1 MIYAIHT
8 AVRGRGRYHVDALY
22 RSDALK
28 QYLERH
34 LSKQRTINQVSASS
48 LTGNVL
54 VKFAP
59 ESSHD
64 DIAAA
69 IATVVEQYQ
78 QSEHPSHDSSSVR
91 TPRPRQSCTSRDP
104 QEGDEQPV
112 KAWHKMRIES
122 VLKEFNTDKEGG
134 LSTEL
139 VEALRDRYGS
149 NRLSETDTRSDLTI
163 ILEQFNSLPVALLS
177 AAAVLSIVTGGLAD
191 AMTIMGVVG
200 VNAII
205 GYVTESQ
212 SEQIIHSLRDG
223 DRPSALVFRDGD
235 RIEVESDEIVPG
247 DIVVLRSGNQVP
259 ADARLIAT
267 DMLSVDESALT
278 GESIP
283 VDKTSEVLQGDT
295 IPLAERTNM
304 VYKGTLVTGG
314 SGLGV
319 VVATAQ
325 FTEMGKIQTMVGEA
339 ADQGTP
345 LQRQLDET
353 GSQLVAIGSG
363 VCALVF
369 GIGLL
374 RGYGFLQM
382 LKTAISLA
390 VASVPEGLPTIA
402 TTILA
407 LGIRDM
413 RKQNILVRSLNAVE
427 ALGSVQTICL
437 DKTGTITQNRM
448 VVKQVHIA
456 LGEVQI
462 GDRQFISHDDEP
474 IQLQDCKELLILIQV
489 GVLCNESEV
498 HRQDDGTYDISG
510 SSTENALV
518 ELAIAAEI
526 DVADLHH
533 QYPRQDTL
541 PRSENRNVMTTVHD
555 MPGGPLF
562 VAVKGSPDEVLEKCA
577 FRMKDGDVMP
587 LTDDDRQAIIL
598 ANERMAGQ
606 ALRVLGFAY
615 THLDSSDDHP
625 ETDLIWL
632 GLTGMADPIRE
643 GVAELIA
650 DFHRAGIDTVM
661 ITGDQSPTAYAIGK
675 QLHLSR
681 DRNLEILDA
690 SNLAALDPEKLKAL
704 SDKVDIFARISPADK
719 LQIVQALQNAG
730 KIVAMTGDGIND
742 TPALKA
748 ANVGVAMGAGGTSVV
763 HEVADVVIGDDD
775 LQTMIDAV
783 SRGRTIYSN
792 IRKSVH
798 FLLAT
803 NMSEIMV
810 ATVATAAGL
819 GEPLNAMQLLWLNL
833 VTDIFP
839 GLALALEPPEPDVLA
854 HPPRDPDTPII
865 QPDDYQRIIAESAVI
880 SVSALAA
887 YGYGL
892 LRYGISQR
900 SSTVIFMSLTIGQV
914 LHTLSCRS
922 QTQSFLG
929 GNSLPRNP
937 YVEWAI
943 AGSLT
948 LQILPLVV
956 PPLRG
961 LLKLEPIDPI
971 DAAVIATFALLP
983 LVVNESSKALQVNQ
997 PSELQGA

>member
-1 MIYAIHT
+1 VIYAIHT
-8 AVRGRGRYHVDALY
+8 AVRGRARYHVDELH
-22 RSDALK
+22 RSDSCK
-28 QYLERH
+28 HYLERH
-34 LSKQRTINQVSASS
+34 LSKRQYIKRVSANS

-54 VKFAP
+54 VQFAP
-59 ESSHD
+59 ELSLGEVEE
-64 DIAAA
+64 A
-69 IATVVEQYQ
+69 IATLVEEYQ
-78 QSEHPSHDSSSVR
+78 KSEHPRQDSSAQ
-91 TPRPRQSCTSRDP
+91 PARQHQP
-104 QEGDEQPV
+104 KPGAVEEQTI
-112 KAWHKMRIES
+112 KDWHQMPIES
-122 VLKEFNTDKEGG
+122 VLAEFNTDRKGG
-134 LSTEL
+134 LSAEL
-139 VEALRDRYGS
+139 VDELRDRYGS
-149 NRLSETDTRSDLTI
+149 NRLSEAKTRSDLTI

-177 AAAVLSIVTGGLAD
+177 AAAVLSIATGGLAD
-191 AMTIMGVVG
+191 ALTIMGVVG
-200 VNAII
+200 INAII
-205 GYVTESQ
+205 GYITENQ
-212 SEQIIHSLRDG
+212 SERIIRSLRDE
-223 DRPSALVFRDGD
+223 DRPIAIVFRDGD
-235 RIEVESDEIVPG
+235 RIEVDSEEIVPG
-247 DIVVLRSGNQVP
+247 DIIVLRSGTYVP
-259 ADARLIAT
+259 ADARLLVT

-283 VDKTSEVLQGDT
+283 VDKTSEVLQGDM

-304 VYKGTLVTGG
+304 VYRGTLVTSG
-314 SGLGV
+314 SGLAV
-319 VVATAQ
+319 VVATAK

-363 VCALVF
+363 ICVLVF
-369 GIGLL
+369 GIGVL

-407 LGIRDM
+407 LGIQDM

-448 VVKQVHIA
+448 VVTQVRVA
-456 LGEVQI
+456 LGEI
-462 GDRQFISHDDEP
+462 NIRDRHFTHDDQP
-474 IQLQDCKELLILIQV
+474 LQPPDCKELMLLIQV
-489 GVLCNESEV
+489 GVLCNESKL
-498 HRQDDGTYDISG
+498 RPQDNGDYDLDG
-510 SSTENALV
+510 SSTENALI

-526 DVADLHH
+526 DVLDMN
-533 QYPRQDTL
+533 QRYPRQETY
-541 PRSENRNVMTTVHD
+541 PRADNRNIMTTVHQT
-555 MPGGPLF
+555 PGGQPF
-562 VAVKGSPDEVLEKCA
+562 VAVKGSPDEVLEKCT
-577 FRMKDGDVMP
+577 FQMRDGEVVP
-587 LTDDDRQAIIL
+587 LSDDDRRTISL

-615 THLDSSDDHP
+615 THLNSSDEHP
-625 ETDLIWL
+625 ETELTWL

-643 GVAELIA
+643 GVTDLIA
-650 DFHRAGIDTVM
+650 DFHRAGINTVM

-690 SNLAALDPEKLKAL
+690 SDLARLDPEKLKAL

-719 LQIVQALQNAG
+719 LQIVQALQNTG

-763 HEVADVVIGDDD
+763 HEVADVVIGDNN
-775 LQTMIDAV
+775 LKTMIDAV
-783 SRGRTIYSN
+783 SRGRTIYNN

-839 GLALALEPPEPDVLA
+839 GLALALEPPDPDVLD

-865 QPDDYQRIIAESAVI
+865 QTDDYQRIATEAAVI
-880 SVSALAA
+880 SLAALAA
-887 YGYGL
+887 YGYGI
-892 LRYGISQR
+892 LRYGISQK
-900 SSTVIFMSLTIGQV
+900 SSTVVFMSLTIGQV
-914 LHTLSCRS
+914 LHTFSCRS
-922 QTQSFLG
+922 QTHSFL
-929 GNSLPRNP
+929 SDKPLPRNP
-937 YVEWAI
+937 YVDA
-943 AGSLT
+943 AVVGSLAI
-948 LQILPLVV
+948 QILPLVV
-956 PPLRG
+956 PPLRS
-961 LLKLEPIDPI
+961 LLKLQPIGLI
-971 DAAVIATFALLP
+971 DAAVIAACAIAPLL
-983 LVVNESSKALQVNQ
+983 VNESTKAFQLSHSS
-997 PSELQGA
+997 SELQGAQA